1 MGKRTRL
8 PQPVAERL
16 NDPVADIALRLGRI
30 DRRTDELSQAIGKVG
45 RDSMDGT
52 YMEKEVDH
60 LNGEVEA
67 VREMLP
73 YAKAATLLGAAV
85 QISQAMIFVD
95 RLYEKIEDPGHPADM
110 LNRQI
115 VRLLYSA
122 LDAVEEA
129 LGQPVNDMV
138 GFDLT
143 NPHLNPWR
151 PAEARLEMARKS
163 SS

>member
-16 NDPVADIALRLGRI
+16 NDPVADIAFRLGHI

-45 RDSMDGT
+45 RNSMDGT
-52 YMEKEVDH
+52 Y
-60 LNGEVEA
+60 VESEIGQLSDEEETL
-67 VREMLP
+67 REMLP
-73 YAKAATLLGAAV
+73 YTKAATLLGASV
-85 QISQAMIFVD
+85 QIVQAMIFAT
-95 RLYEKIEDPGHPADM
+95 RLYEKIEDPDHQAGM

-115 VRLLYSA
+115 ERLLYSA
-122 LDAVEEA
+122 LDVVAEA

-151 PAEARLEMARKS
+151 PAEERLAIARKRS
-163 SS
+163 S